1 MPLLL
6 EVVLR
11 QLVAE
16 LAIFF
21 MFLLVSALIVYRLGP
36 LLSFECRQRALILGR
51 YLLTAPERIILYR
64 EAAASLFWRPKL
76 IRLLFILPLL
86 RILHRPRLIE
96 QNLVLHVP
104 ALLRGRDSNIHLFQ
118 VLIAPALQNRRK
130 GTISIQLCVRCFLH
144 LIDWCYLLKLPFL
157 KVRTRIH
164 LLYVHILLFIL
175 HLLRSVLLLK
185 PLIQLLG
192 NR

>member
-64 EAAASLFWRPKL
+64 EAAASLF
-76 IRLLFILPLL
+76 
-86 RILHRPRLIE
+86 
-96 QNLVLHVP
+96 
-104 ALLRGRDSNIHLFQ
+104 
-118 VLIAPALQNRRK
+118 
-130 GTISIQLCVRCFLH
+130 
-144 LIDWCYLLKLPFL
+144 
-157 KVRTRIH
+157 
-164 LLYVHILLFIL
+164 
-175 HLLRSVLLLK
+175 
-185 PLIQLLG
+185 
-192 NR
+192 